1 MSGLIIYLFK
11 VNAALLL
18 YYLVYY
24 LVLRRLT
31 FYSLNRLFL
40 VFGIAF
46 STVYPFIEVS
56 ALLSGHQELNKKLI
70 IVNPNWKGVNVLPE
84 PSDLFDFWQLLPVL
98 FWGGVIFMALRM
110 GLQLLSLYRIHNLS
124 YPDSYQHIFFRRVK
138 EKINPFSFWRSIYL
152 NPNQHKEQELLSILR
167 HERVHVKDWH
177 TLDVLVAELNTV
189 FYWFNPG
196 AWLMKQ
202 AIKQNLEFITD
213 DQVLKTGLDS
223 KQYQYSLIR
232 ISNLAQETP
241 LANNFNFLT
250 IKNRIA
256 MMNKMPSTKA
266 HQLKFLLVIPLIAGL
281 IFTFNGVA
289 QDASAHKKEVLP
301 TPPTSSPAALP
312 TSTPSFDDFMR
323 RNPQVKS
330 IAWEKAKL
338 IIDLKSGNTETYDLE
353 NTQSLSLAEKKYGFL
368 PSPPP
373 PPPAPAAPPV
383 PPAPPAIEE
392 PAPNSETA
400 PANQSKIQNKPENIN
415 TPAKVEVKMM
425 GTNPG
430 GEPVYYLNGKR
441 IDQTKVSTIDPQTIS
456 RIDVLKGQ
464 SAVEKYGQEAAF
476 GAVQIT
482 LKGDANVENES
493 ANPESPKMQEVQING
508 PVKKV
513 SITEVPKQEEQL
525 VMEEKATEVLVPE
538 KTMADLNRNEKE
550 QVVLQELN
558 SDGLYS
564 NDKLYTFRITN
575 SAMYINNKKQAENL
589 FRKYRKY
596 LPYPDKNV
604 PWQTFEVKGRF
615 RAE

>member
-1 MSGLIIYLFK
+1 MSELLIYLFK
-11 VNAALLL
+11 VNVALLL
-18 YYLVYY
+18 FYLVYY

-40 VFGIAF
+40 VFAIAF

-84 PSDLFDFWQLLPVL
+84 PSALFDLWQLLQVL
-98 FWGGVIFMALRM
+98 FWGGVIFMAFRM

-152 NPNQHKEQELLSILR
+152 NPDQHKEPELLSILR
-167 HERVHVKDWH
+167 HEQVHVKNWH
-177 TLDVLVAELNTV
+177 TLDVLVAELSTV

-196 AWLMKQ
+196 AWLIKQ

-223 KQYQYSLIR
+223 KLYQYSLIQ
-232 ISNLAQETP
+232 ISNLAQGTP

-289 QDASAHKKEVLP
+289 QDAANKKEVLP
-301 TPPTSSPAALP
+301 TPPTSSPSALP
-312 TSTPSFDDFMR
+312 TSTPSFDDFMK
-323 RNPQVKS
+323 RNPQIKF
-330 IAWEKAKL
+330 IAWEKANL
-338 IIDLKSGNTETYDLE
+338 IIGLKSGKTETYDLE
-353 NTQSLSLAEKKYGFL
+353 NNQSLNLAEKKYGFL

-383 PPAPPAIEE
+383 PPAPPAIEAS
-392 PAPNSETA
+392 APNSETA

-415 TPAKVEVKMM
+415 TPEKVEVKIM

-430 GEPVYYLNGKR
+430 GEPVYYLNGKK
-441 IDQTKVSTIDPQTIS
+441 IDQTRVSAIDPQTIS
-456 RIDVLKGQ
+456 RIDVLKGK

-482 LKGDANVENES
+482 LKGERNIANEA
-493 ANPESPKMQEVQING
+493 ANPESFNMQEVQIKG
-508 PVKKV
+508 SVKKIR
-513 SITEVPKQEEQL
+513 ITEDPKQEETL
-525 VMEEKATEVLVPE
+525 VIEEKPTEVLIPE
-538 KTMADLNRNEKE
+538 KTIADLSRNEKK
-550 QVVLQELN
+550 QLVLQELK

-604 PWQTFEVKGRF
+604 PWQIFEVKGRF
-615 RAE
+615 REE